1 MDSESNEHEAFAYLR
16 MRSKRG
22 QEPCYGELPMTNK
35 IKPGREVMV
44 VGVGLHPFGRFPDKD
59 LGDLAIGAVLP
70 ALEDAGV
77 KWKDIAIAYFGHVYY
92 QGMSVGETTL
102 SKLGL
107 TGVPI
112 VNVENACSSGST
124 AFWQAYWGIATGLYD
139 MALAFGAEKVPR
151 GPVTVT
157 PEDAPERYIGGD
169 HMMAG
174 YALRSKRYMEETGA
188 PATALAQVTVKARQ
202 NATMNPFAHRKDT
215 YTIEEVLNSRMIAD
229 PLTLFQCCPTSEGGA
244 AAVLCARE
252 DLAKYGIDESRAVS
266 IAAAVLTSGEY
277 NGRGADHS
285 AFSPYRTEPA
295 ALQAYD
301 MSGLGPED
309 VDLVQVHDAAT
320 IGELQQIEALHLFP
334 FGEAWQGTVE
344 GRTALTGDIPV
355 NTDGGLL
362 AMGHPFGASGIRM
375 IHETATQ
382 LRGEAGPR
390 QVANARVGVAQCSG
404 AGDVTTVHILKKG

>member
-1 MDSESNEHEAFAYLR
+1 MAQLR
-16 MRSKRG
+16 
-22 QEPCYGELPMTNK
+22 
-35 IKPGREVMV
+35 PGREVV
-44 VGVGLHPFGRFPDKD
+44 VAGVGLHPFGRFPDKG
-59 LGDLAIGAVLP
+59 LSDLALEAVVESLK
-70 ALEDAGV
+70 DAGV
-77 KWKDIAIAYFGHVYY
+77 RWKDIPIAYFGHVYY
-92 QGMSVGETTL
+92 QGMSLGETTL

-124 AFWQAYWGIATGLYD
+124 AFWQAYWGIATGMYD

-157 PEDAPERYIGGD
+157 AEDAPERYIGGD

-174 YALRSKRYMEETGA
+174 YALRARRYMEETGA
-188 PATALAQVTVKARQ
+188 SATALAQVSVKARQ
-202 NATMNPFAHRKDT
+202 NASLNPYAHRKD
-215 YTIEEVLNSRMIAD
+215 IFSLEEVLQSRMIAD
-229 PLTLFQCCPTSEGGA
+229 PLTLYQCCPTSEGAA

-252 DLAKYGIDESRAVS
+252 SLSQYGIDESRAVS

-295 ALQAYD
+295 ALQAYE
-301 MSGLGPED
+301 MGGLGPED
-309 VDLVQVHDAAT
+309 VDLCQVHDAAS
-320 IGELQQIEALHLFP
+320 IGELQQIESLHLFP
-334 FGEAWQGTVE
+334 FGEAWQATQE

-375 IHETATQ
+375 IHETVAQ
-382 LRGEAGPR
+382 LRQEAGPR
-390 QVANARVGVAQCSG
+390 QVPHARVGVAQCSG
-404 AGDVTTVHILKKG
+404 AGDVTTVHILKV